1 MLGKLLKHEF
11 KHSARY
17 VTAIYACTA
26 AVLLVMLFA
35 LLVKITW
42 LSVAA
47 SMILYFAGI
56 LVVVM
61 TLVSVIKNFYDT
73 LYTNQGYLSF
83 TLPVKCSSLLVSKVI
98 VSFIWIILSFAALA
112 LIYFVIFLNAKA
124 QTDGKMG
131 DIVEML
137 RESGILDMLP
147 SGAMIA
153 KFIVLVVVLALLTIL
168 TFVGFV
174 YFSVTLANTRPLQK
188 HPKIFG
194 FLIFFGSYAVSNSI
208 GAKLTYSLPL
218 SFSVTNEGLKLAF
231 SSMENSESVFSFG
244 IGGTVFMALVALA
257 MLSKTDENCHKA
269 IEQLPNLRGCQ
280 VHTTVMLSEVDRKIF
295 KKLGV
300 VLTCEPVSKKQKPLI
315 G

>member
-218 SFSVTNEGLKLAF
+218 SFSVTGEGLKLAF

-257 MLSKTDENCHKA
+257 MLFATGWIMEHKVN
-269 IEQLPNLRGCQ
+269 I
-280 VHTTVMLSEVDRKIF
+280 K
-295 KKLGV
+295 
-300 VLTCEPVSKKQKPLI
+300 
-315 G
+315 

>member
-98 VSFIWIILSFAALA
+98 VSFIWIILSVIALA
-112 LIYFVIFLNAKA
+112 VIGVMMICGEKAREKIYKKERNDV
-124 QTDGKMG
+124 GKKP
-131 DIVEML
+131 IIKEK
-137 RESGILDMLP
+137 S
-147 SGAMIA
+147 
-153 KFIVLVVVLALLTIL
+153 
-168 TFVGFV
+168 
-174 YFSVTLANTRPLQK
+174 
-188 HPKIFG
+188 
-194 FLIFFGSYAVSNSI
+194 
-208 GAKLTYSLPL
+208 
-218 SFSVTNEGLKLAF
+218 
-231 SSMENSESVFSFG
+231 
-244 IGGTVFMALVALA
+244 
-257 MLSKTDENCHKA
+257 DE
-269 IEQLPNLRGCQ
+269 
-280 VHTTVMLSEVDRKIF
+280 
-295 KKLGV
+295 KKYHL
-300 VLTCEPVSKKQKPLI
+300 
-315 G
+315 

>member
-98 VSFIWIILSFAALA
+98 VSFVWIILSVIALA
-112 LIYFVIFLNAKA
+112 VIYFIVYQNALA
-124 QTDGKMG
+124 QTDGEIG
-131 DIVEML
+131 TILDML
-137 RESGILDMLP
+137 KESGVLDMLP
-147 SGAMIA
+147 SGAAIA
-153 KFIVLVVVLALLTIL
+153 KLLVLIVVLLLLAIL

-174 YFSVTLANTRPLQK
+174 YFSVTLANTRLLQK

-194 FLIFFGSYAVSNSI
+194 FLIFFGSYAAANSI
-208 GAKLTYSLPL
+208 GAKLTYSLPM
-218 SFSVTNEGLKLAF
+218 SFSVTGDGLKFAF
-231 SSMENSESVFSFG
+231 ASMESSESVFSFG
-244 IGGTVFMALVALA
+244 IGGTIFMALVAVA
-257 MLSKTDENCHKA
+257 MLFATGWIMEHKVN
-269 IEQLPNLRGCQ
+269 I
-280 VHTTVMLSEVDRKIF
+280 K
-295 KKLGV
+295 
-300 VLTCEPVSKKQKPLI
+300 
-315 G
+315 